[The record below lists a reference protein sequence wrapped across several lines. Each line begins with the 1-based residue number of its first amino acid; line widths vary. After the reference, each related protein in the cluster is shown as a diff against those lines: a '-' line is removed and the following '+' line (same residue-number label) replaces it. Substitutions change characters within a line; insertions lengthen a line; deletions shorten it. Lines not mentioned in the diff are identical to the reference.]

1 MAHMSECC
9 TLPLGATSSRWTRSL
24 CTAEYLTITVL
35 SLMLWSGS
43 PAGGHTTLLKMYVV
57 LGFLLSIEIYFQ
69 HLYTSI
75 LVWVSLN
82 GRLNERKHL
91 CDSSFLHQ
99 FSYSFCVWRRVP
111 GKRCDFFSMHFC
123 VDRLTVLAL
132 WQSSINVSR
141 CALKTRWAGMPRAA
155 FPVFLNLT
163 CACYTFVH
171 HSCNWQRA
179 GGNFNGGRVAC
190 ANMRVLLAAPWRS
203 HDSQCLQNTSK
214 SYEQIVMKCS

>member
-1 MAHMSECC
+1 MKTNICV
-9 TLPLGATSSRWTRSL
+9 TP
-24 CTAEYLTITVL
+24 
-35 SLMLWSGS
+35 
-43 PAGGHTTLLKMYVV
+43 
-57 LGFLLSIEIYFQ
+57 
-69 HLYTSI
+69 
-75 LVWVSLN
+75 VSCINLFT
-82 GRLNERKHL
+82 
-91 CDSSFLHQ
+91 CWIWCS
-99 FSYSFCVWRRVP
+99 CVWRRVP

-179 GGNFNGGRVAC
+179 GGSFNGGRVAFMQLC
-190 ANMRVLLAAPWRS
+190 VCYYRCRGGHMTAAVCKIPA
-203 HDSQCLQNTSK
+203 K
-214 SYEQIVMKCS
+214 SYEQIVMKCW